1 MKPGSWPS
9 PISASL
15 LAVAGNRNKDVQVVG
30 DDLWW
35 DEMRPSE
42 SGRTLVVSQKHG
54 DLIAAHESE
63 LKFFGEV
70 LGFTPQM

>member
-1 MKPGSWPS
+1 MTSMKPGSWPT

-15 LAVAGNRNKDVQVVG
+15 LAVGGNRNKDVQVVG

-54 DLIAAHESE
+54 DLIAAPWNAES
-63 LKFFGEV
+63 
-70 LGFTPQM
+70 P

>member
-1 MKPGSWPS
+1 MTSMKPGSWPT

-42 SGRTLVVSQKHG
+42 SGRG
-54 DLIAAHESE
+54 
-63 LKFFGEV
+63 
-70 LGFTPQM
+70 TPQVEYTNMAASAGTVLLKMALRI